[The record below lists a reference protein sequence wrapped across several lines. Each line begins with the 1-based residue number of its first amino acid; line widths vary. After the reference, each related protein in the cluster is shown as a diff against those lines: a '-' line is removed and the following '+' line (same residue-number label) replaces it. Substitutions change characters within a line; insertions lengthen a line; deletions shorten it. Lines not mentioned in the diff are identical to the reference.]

1 MKKFLLKIFFFVIIL
16 ALPASAYAASN
27 PEVENFTHDAMTA
40 LIGLASVAV
49 VFFLVRGGYLYITST
64 GNPAALDEAKR
75 TIKNALI
82 GLVIV
87 IGAAVFSSML
97 NSAMTQPV
105 NDAAGTALN
114 LSPIEPAAHDNS
126 LAQVLMDAV
135 SGFLQNIIQ
144 SATKPVIDG
153 VTWFLTSTPSLS
165 TNSVVFNFWLVIVGI
180 TDSLFAIVIALLGF
194 RVMSSS
200 TFGLEELTLKELW
213 PKIALA
219 FVGANTSIF
228 LIDWIIQLCQVMVNA
243 VLHATGGLGQAWILN
258 AFDPAAL
265 LSGTTALITLIFI
278 IVFVVLASVLL
289 LFYISRLIIL
299 AFGAVISP
307 LVCLIALIPSMSDFA
322 GNLAKAYFITI
333 FTVFIHVVIIQ
344 LASAFLTMPDQV
356 GANPVIS
363 ILIGVALFSI
373 LLKSTATAIQL
384 ALASGTTNSMKKL
397 GGQIINVITSSN
409 VKNTTS
415 ASAGATAVKRARVR

>member
-1 MKKFLLKIFFFVIIL
+1 MKKNLLKIFFFVTFL

-27 PEVENFTHDAMTA
+27 PEVENFTRDAMTA

-49 VFFLVRGGYLYITST
+49 VFFLVRGAYLYITST
-64 GNPAALDEAKR
+64 GNPTALDEAKR
-75 TIKNALI
+75 TIRNALI

-87 IGAAVFSSML
+87 IGAAVFSSIL
-97 NSAMTQPV
+97 NNAMTQPA
-105 NDAAGTALN
+105 NDAVGTALN
-114 LSPIEPAAHDNS
+114 LAPIEPAPHDNS

-144 SATKPVIDG
+144 SASKPVIDG
-153 VTWFLTSTPSLS
+153 ITWFLTSTPSLS
-165 TNSVVFNFWLVIVGI
+165 TNSVIFNFWLVIVGI

-213 PKIALA
+213 PKIALT

-278 IVFVVLASVLL
+278 VIFVILASVLL
-289 LFYISRLIIL
+289 LFYISRLMIL

-307 LVCLIALIPSMSDFA
+307 LVCLIALIPSMTDFA

-344 LASAFLTMPDQV
+344 LASAFLTVPDQV

-397 GGQIINVITSSN
+397 GHQIINVISSSKASNTASVTS
-409 VKNTTS
+409 
-415 ASAGATAVKRARVR
+415 AVKRARVK

>member
-1 MKKFLLKIFFFVIIL
+1 MKRIFSKIIL
-16 ALPASAYAASN
+16 FCGILFLPVSAYAASN
-27 PEVENFTHDAMTA
+27 PEVESFTHDAMIA

-49 VFFLVRGGYLYITST
+49 VFFLVRGAYLYITSS
-64 GNPAALDEAKR
+64 GDPAALDEAKR
-75 TIKNALI
+75 TIRNALI

-97 NSAMTQPV
+97 NSAMTEPA
-105 NDAAGTALN
+105 NNATGTALT
-114 LSPIEPAAHDNS
+114 LSAIEPAPPDNS
-126 LAQVLMDAV
+126 LTQVLLDAI

-144 SATKPVIDG
+144 SATKPLFDG
-153 VTWFLTSTPSLS
+153 ITWFLTSTPLLS
-165 TNSVVFNFWLVIVGI
+165 TNSVVFNFWLVMVGI
-180 TDSLFAIVIALLGF
+180 TDSLFALVIALLGF
-194 RVMSSS
+194 RIMSTS
-200 TFGLEELTLKELW
+200 TFGLEEMTLKEVW

-228 LIDWIIQLCQVMVNA
+228 LIDWVIQLCQVMVNA

-265 LSGTTALITLIFI
+265 VTNTTALITLIFI
-278 IVFVVLASVLL
+278 IIFVILAAVLL
-289 LFYISRLIIL
+289 LFYISRLMIL

-307 LVCLIALIPSMSDFA
+307 FVCLLALIPSMSGLA
-322 GNLAKAYFITI
+322 ANLAKAYFITI

-344 LASAFLTMPDQV
+344 LASAFLTAPGQV
-356 GANPVIS
+356 GANPVVS

-384 ALASGTTNSMKKL
+384 ALASGTTNSIKKFS
-397 GGQIINVITSSN
+397 GQIMNVISSGNVSN
-409 VKNTTS
+409 VKNTVS
-415 ASAGATAVKRARVR
+415 AKEAIKQARVK

>member
-1 MKKFLLKIFFFVIIL
+1 
-16 ALPASAYAASN
+16 
-27 PEVENFTHDAMTA
+27 
-40 LIGLASVAV
+40 
-49 VFFLVRGGYLYITST
+49 
-64 GNPAALDEAKR
+64 
-75 TIKNALI
+75 
-82 GLVIV
+82 
-87 IGAAVFSSML
+87 
-97 NSAMTQPV
+97 
-105 NDAAGTALN
+105 
-114 LSPIEPAAHDNS
+114 
-126 LAQVLMDAV
+126 
-135 SGFLQNIIQ
+135 
-144 SATKPVIDG
+144 
-153 VTWFLTSTPSLS
+153 
-165 TNSVVFNFWLVIVGI
+165 
-180 TDSLFAIVIALLGF
+180 
-194 RVMSSS
+194 
-200 TFGLEELTLKELW
+200 
-213 PKIALA
+213 
-219 FVGANTSIF
+219 
-228 LIDWIIQLCQVMVNA
+228 MVNA